1 MLCTNNSNKS
11 HIIHSTQNEMP
22 KAFLQELLRKKK
34 KKTSIIDNISL
45 FGLVQAILS
54 NEINQEKLIK
64 VI

>member
-1 MLCTNNSNKS
+1 MLYTNNSNKS
-11 HIIHSTQNEMP
+11 HIIHSTKNEVP

-34 KKTSIIDNISL
+34 ETSIIDKTSL
-45 FGLVQAILS
+45 FRLVQAILS